1 MMRLPEVS
9 ALFGFD
15 PQRFRPF
22 SGSALEV
29 SAPMYENVS
38 FLPISFCIR
47 FILVFKSPLMKSR
60 TMYGDK
66 TGKTIPT

>member
-1 MMRLPEVS
+1 MEYTWGHVIVDLIVECRLPEVS

-29 SAPMYENVS
+29 SAPIYENAIFCQF
-38 FLPISFCIR
+38 FL
-47 FILVFKSPLMKSR
+47 
-60 TMYGDK
+60 YED
-66 TGKTIPT
+66 